1 MIDLINGGTPT
12 TASQLLNWKYAN
24 TVVERNGQRNVYHV
38 YKDGYMRQ
46 TSYTPEII
54 GNAINL
60 KIIYKGAINI
70 DVSIAGT
77 DGTYKLDTRCPNK
90 ALLTT
95 YSISLIPDIDCKDA
109 VFNINITT
117 PSDGY
122 IAYISMLCDVA
133 SASIDTDDFV
143 SSTDYKKFIENAILY
158 GPDDEKPMLR

>member
-1 MIDLINGGTPT
+1 M
-12 TASQLLNWKYAN
+12 
-24 TVVERNGQRNVYHV
+24 
-38 YKDGYMRQ
+38 
-46 TSYTPEII
+46 
-54 GNAINL
+54 
-60 KIIYKGAINI
+60 
-70 DVSIAGT
+70 SIAGT
-77 DGTYKLDTRCPNK
+77 DGTYKLDTKCPNK